1 MHELSIV
8 ASLFEIMEEKA
19 QEKGSKKII
28 SVKLQVGR
36 LSGVVPEL
44 LFTAFDI
51 FKKDTIANEAEL
63 EIEEIPVSQH
73 LAEHPETA
81 VFICHRFYDLNK
93 LKASSAAVPSTPIE
107 QGLRE
112 HVENLLA

>member
-44 LFTAFDI
+44 LFTAFDV

-63 EIEEIPVSQH
+63 EIEEIPYTIRCKKCGKTMAKDDFVFTCLHCGSQ
-73 LAEHPETA
+73 
-81 VFICHRFYDLNK
+81 
-93 LKASSAAVPSTPIE
+93 
-107 QGLRE
+107 
-112 HVENLLA
+112 NLITLTGKELVLEKMELEL